1 MNLEQEVMDRMATE
15 LKNEIDFQILAS
27 MLVELGWTQVVLR
40 PMTHEQGLAIDNW
53 VKTHCKSAV
62 ETLGLVWLFEDSKE
76 ANWFTLKWL

>member
-1 MNLEQEVMDRMATE
+1 MTLEDQIAYDMANA
-15 LKNEIDFQILAS
+15 LRNEIDFQVLAG

-40 PMTHEQGLAIDNW
+40 PMTHEHGVHVDHW
-53 VKTHCKSAV
+53 VKTHCKSGV